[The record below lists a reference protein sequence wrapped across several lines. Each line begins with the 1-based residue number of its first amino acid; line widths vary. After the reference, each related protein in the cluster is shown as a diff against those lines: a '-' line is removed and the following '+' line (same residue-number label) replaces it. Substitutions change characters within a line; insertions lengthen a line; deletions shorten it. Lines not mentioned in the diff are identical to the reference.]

1 MSAPVRTMPPR
12 AATAPRRSPAVPAR
26 RSPRRLRLVL
36 PLKDSGGI
44 YSYTRGIN
52 WVAVGV
58 WVLGALASYVLTYAY
73 PSPIGATIP
82 SFASSFV
89 LYLALS
95 WSSREK
101 FARTE
106 HAHLSEGIRGD

>member
-1 MSAPVRTMPPR
+1 MDGSLIGALFVPVFAILIVDYYIIKRR
-12 AATAPRRSPAVPAR
+12 AYS
-26 RSPRRLRLVL
+26 LDI
-36 PLKDSGGI
+36 LKDSGGI

-82 SFASSFV
+82 SFAISFV

-95 WSSREK
+95 WGSRAK
-101 FARTE
+101 FAGTE
-106 HAHLSEGIRGD
+106 HAHLADGIRGS